1 MNDLEI
7 IKQEHYSAAVV
18 KYNDEITEICKSV
31 LHRII
36 DIGKKLI
43 EAKAELSK
51 REYNDLIQISPLS
64 ESSATQY
71 RLIAKRFKDATEEQ
85 LLALPNDR
93 YIAYVLSQIENPE
106 RDALFENGTI
116 HSDMNRADADEIKNE
131 ITGRKSNA
139 LKRLAVVSLVNTELS
154 AEAATELEYVLS
166 NFANKHS
173 DCIKIKCSDI
183 VADINLSEMIEQA
196 QYDVKEYQNALPV
209 NDKKT
214 VSAVESAIYYLR
226 KPDNKLHEIEGAT
239 KLQAVLPEDHIV
251 YKLLSEILNDSVIT
265 IDKLKKYCK
274 KNNIQTR
281 YTTLK
286 HFNESVYISQQIC
299 LFADDNKTSAMKNL
313 NNLVSTTDDDAIRD
327 RASEVIKKLS
337 CYV

>member
-31 LHRII
+31 VHKII

-43 EAKAELSK
+43 DANENLSK
-51 REYNDLIQISPLS
+51 REYNDLIYISPLS

-71 RLIAKRFKDATEEQ
+71 RLIAERFIDTPEEK

-93 YIAYVLSQIENPE
+93 NIAYVLSQIENPE
-106 RDALFENGTI
+106 RDALIENGTI
-116 HSDMNRADADEIKNE
+116 HSDMNRAEAEAIKNE

-139 LKRLAVVSLVNTELS
+139 LKKLAVISLVNTELS
-154 AEAATELEYVLS
+154 VEAANELECVLS
-166 NFANKHS
+166 SFASKYS

-183 VADINLSEMIEQA
+183 VADLNLSEMIEQA
-196 QYDVKEYQNALPV
+196 QYDVKEYQNALSA
-209 NDKKT
+209 NDRKI

-226 KPDNKLHEIEGAT
+226 KPDRKKHEIDGSN

-251 YKLLSEILNDSVIT
+251 YKLLSEILNDNVIT
-265 IDKLKKYCK
+265 IDRLKKYCK
-274 KNNIQTR
+274 QNNIQTR

-299 LFADDNKTSAMKNL
+299 LFEDDNKTAAMKNL
-313 NNLVSTTDDDAIRD
+313 NNLVSTTDDYAVRD